1 MATFKTF
8 EQIDGWQK
16 SRELTKQVYSL
27 TAKGGFA
34 RDYGPKDQMR
44 RACVSVMSN
53 IAEEFE
59 RSGTREFIQ
68 FLATAKGSAGEV
80 RSQLCVA
87 LDQRYLPKEETDT
100 VTSNRCGNW
109 PNDQWSHELFARLG
123 N

>member
-68 FLATAKGSAGEV
+68 FLATAKGLRGGGQIPTLCRFGPTISAEG
-80 RSQLCVA
+80 RNRH
-87 LDQRYLPKEETDT
+87 RY
-100 VTSNRCGNW
+100 
-109 PNDQWSHELFARLG
+109 
-123 N
+123 